1 MQEMYNCLQGKVG
14 AVYCE
19 RNQISPH
26 PMNIHYRDENFTT
39 KHLNLVDETDDGT
52 EMIAKTTDVIAT
64 KAATP
69 VVQPSDGTL
78 CDSRSSH
85 IETN

>member
-1 MQEMYNCLQGKVG
+1 MQKIYNCLYQGKVR

-26 PMNIHYRDENFTT
+26 PMNIHYRDENLTT
-39 KHLNLVDETDDGT
+39 KHFNLVDETEDRT
-52 EMIAKTTDVIAT
+52 EITAKTTDVITT

-69 VVQPSDGTL
+69 VVQPSNGTL
-78 CDSRSSH
+78 CDSRSPQ
-85 IETN
+85 